1 MKLNKPVLLAFGL
14 LILISSLYRVWP
26 GRPFGFAP
34 QWAMAIFAGAII
46 KDKKWAFALPLFSML
61 VSDTLYQLL
70 YQNGATEIW
79 GFYKGQWSNYFLF
92 TSLTFFGLMI
102 RRINWIK
109 ILAAAFAAPSAYF
122 ILSNLLVWIGG
133 GGYQR
138 PKTFEGL
145 AQCYADG
152 IPFYKMSLI
161 ATPLFSVVLFG
172 VYFLVMKGSLVAKRQ
187 AA

>member
-14 LILISSLYRVWP
+14 LILISSIYRVWP

-34 QWAMAIFAGAII
+34 QWAMAIFAGALI

-61 VSDTLYQLL
+61 ISDTFYQLL

-79 GFYKGQWSNYFLF
+79 GFYKGQWSNYLLF

-102 RRINWIK
+102 RRINWIN
-109 ILAAAFAAPSAYF
+109 ILAASLAAPSAYF
-122 ILSNLLVWIGG
+122 ILSNLLVWMGG
-133 GGYQR
+133 GGYER
-138 PKTFEGL
+138 PKTLEGL
-145 AQCYADG
+145 SQCYADG

-161 ATPLFSVVLFG
+161 ATPIFSLVLFG
-172 VYFLVMKGSLVAKRQ
+172 VYFLVYKTSLAGKRQ
-187 AA
+187 MA